1 MVQMM
6 NVEMMNKDK
15 LHSTDPSRRELLRG
29 LAAGAAAMLP
39 AGALLAQAGKS
50 AGKRGRIDVHHHMLP
65 PFQANMTDRKYT
77 PQVSLDAMDKFGTE
91 QAILSLTVAAE
102 YLSDA
107 SEKTTRFAREAN
119 EYGAK
124 AMQMNP
130 RRLGFFAALP
140 GRNIDASLKEI
151 EYAFDTL
158 KCDGVA
164 LFTNLGDKWWG
175 DPMFVPIFDEL
186 NRRKSAVFFHPTV
199 ANCCHNLAGLGDGV
213 VEFDFDTTRTIVSLL
228 YSGVLARCQDIR
240 WIVNHSGAAVPT
252 LAGRIKDRVPGAST
266 NTLGP
271 TSTIVGK
278 PSDGK
283 SAKTPNGVYAE
294 LKRLYYECAHATY
307 PMPMAALRAFAPTS
321 QLLFGTDF
329 PIEPIETT
337 VTQIP
342 SLKLP
347 ADVQHALDRGNAER
361 LWPKFKT

>member
-1 MVQMM
+1 MK
-6 NVEMMNKDK
+6 N
-15 LHSTDPSRRELLRG
+15 HSQFESADPSRRELLKG
-29 LAAGAAAMLP
+29 LAAGAAALLP
-39 AGALLAQAGKS
+39 AGALFGQK
-50 AGKRGRIDVHHHMLP
+50 KRGRIDVHHHMLP
-65 PFQANMTDRKYT
+65 PFQENMTARQYT
-77 PQVSLDAMDKFGTE
+77 PQASIDAMDKFGTE

-102 YLSDA
+102 YLYDG
-107 SEKTTRFAREAN
+107 SEKAAKFARESN

-124 AMQMNP
+124 AMQINP
-130 RRLGFFAALP
+130 KRLGFFAAIP

-151 EYAFDTL
+151 EYSFDTL

-175 DPMFVPIFDEL
+175 DPMFLPLFDEL

-228 YSGVLARCQDIR
+228 YNGVLARCQDIR

-252 LAGRIKDRVPGAST
+252 LAGRIKDRVPGATTNST
-266 NTLGP
+266 GP
-271 TSTIVGK
+271 VSKIVGK
-278 PSDGK
+278 STEGT

-294 LKRLYYECAHATY
+294 LKRLYYECAHAAY
-307 PMPMAALRAFAPTS
+307 PMPIAALRAFAPST
-321 QLLFGTDF
+321 QYLFGTDF
-329 PIEPIETT
+329 PIEPMEST

-342 SLKLP
+342 GLKLP

-361 LWPKFKT
+361 LWPKFKA